1 MTEESALEERRSD
14 GTGEA
19 GEKNEVTEQG
29 STGTEAEDR
38 IMAKKNQR
46 KTKSRSVSAA
56 WKLFYEQG
64 YEDTTIEEIIE
75 ESGTSKGS
83 FYHYFGGKDALL
95 GSLAYM
101 MDEKYEEL
109 EPDIPE
115 DADCYE
121 VLLHLNRELMVMIE
135 ESINLELLTE
145 LYSTQLTTRGERPLL
160 DHGRTY
166 YRLLRKIITRGRERG
181 ELIKALN
188 VSEMVHYYAMCER
201 ALLYEWC
208 LRKGEYSLSE
218 EAARKLPLM
227 IQSLRTGAASPKA
240 SGLFPERNPD
250 RLTEP

>member
-1 MTEESALEERRSD
+1 
-14 GTGEA
+14 
-19 GEKNEVTEQG
+19 
-29 STGTEAEDR
+29 
-38 IMAKKNQR
+38 MAKKNQK
-46 KTKSRSVSAA
+46 KTKSKIVSAA

-83 FYHYFGGKDALL
+83 FYHYFEGKDALL

-109 EPDIPE
+109 EPMISE

-121 VLLHLNRELMVMIE
+121 VLLYLNRELLTMIE
-135 ESINLELLTE
+135 ESINVELLTR
-145 LYSTQLTTRGERPLL
+145 LYSTQLTTHGERPLL

-166 YRLLRKIITRGRERG
+166 YKLLKKIISRGREKK
-181 ELIKALN
+181 ELRTDMS
-188 VSEMVHYYAMCER
+188 VSEMVRYYAMCER

-218 EAARKLPLM
+218 EAERKFPMM
-227 IQSLRTGAASPKA
+227 IGSLK
-240 SGLFPERNPD
+240 
-250 RLTEP
+250 